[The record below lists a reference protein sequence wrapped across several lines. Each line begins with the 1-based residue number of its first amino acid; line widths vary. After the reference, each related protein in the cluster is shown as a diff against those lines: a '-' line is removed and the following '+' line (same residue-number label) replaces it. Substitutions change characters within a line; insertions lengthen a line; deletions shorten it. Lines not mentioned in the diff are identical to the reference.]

1 LAAFIVDLNFTCF
14 SLVRDAN
21 YIKQPV
27 TAKSEPFAQGRSLW
41 FHAEDFGGL
50 LFND

>member
-1 LAAFIVDLNFTCF
+1 LF

-21 YIKQPV
+21 YIKPPV
-27 TAKSEPFAQGRSLW
+27 TAKSEPFARSQSLW
-41 FHAEDFGGL
+41 FDAEDFGGL